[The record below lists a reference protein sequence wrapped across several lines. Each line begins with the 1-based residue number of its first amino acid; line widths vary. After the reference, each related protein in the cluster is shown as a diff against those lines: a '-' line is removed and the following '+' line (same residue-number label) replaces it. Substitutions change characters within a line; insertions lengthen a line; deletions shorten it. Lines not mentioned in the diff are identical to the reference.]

1 MRGSRNRRVV
11 VGTVVAAA
19 GVLGLLAGMH
29 VDGRAQSPAPP
40 TVWEFLGIPRAV
52 DKIRDATVNP
62 LGNRSKLERAP
73 PLKRIADPANL
84 QSDNPAMQAAAGSK
98 ADADLAEQKIK
109 AIKYLATVG
118 CACNKYRDDVKT
130 ALLAALDDC
139 EEEVRYEAAVALC
152 RAAGD
157 PCTQCNQGSCCDAQ
171 VMNKLA
177 KIARGEDAQGCPLEN
192 SPHVRRA
199 AAAALEACR
208 GVRGPSAAP
217 PVEPGSEQPSRLGQP
232 KAASAA
238 IPDGQVF
245 GPLES
250 VGWFSSEAPEG
261 FGELSGQF
269 AEGYLPSLPEPLEA
283 GSAAPGEAVDPSDG
297 YALAGWPGLAGRNC
311 PPCRRR
317 GGLLGGRRGVETL
330 EGGVAPEAVA
340 PEEGRVPPED
350 LAPRARE
357 FGPTST
363 ELSGIRSSGIVG
375 IIGDAHGGSG
385 RTTTLEVPVVKGSGF
400 ATGYLPGQNLSGFSV
415 GGGQETVYTPG
426 TYLGGPNGTDAS
438 ADGLNDTWQLTRV
451 VANPTSRLLRYQG
464 RASGNSFNT
473 KVGSTATLNGG
484 QSPADPAINGDVT
497 DLQFSDGKISV
508 NAVALVV
515 LELPPL
521 GIRTLKLAENN
532 SPIPRDRFFFTYNY
546 FDNVILDGGGYVN
559 VNRYIAGAEK
569 TFFDGMAS
577 LELRIPFSSTLNSDQ
592 FTDERNFTNTE
603 FGNLT
608 LIYKH
613 VLAETDR
620 TILAGGMGLVFPT
633 ADAARLFDFD
643 GVQLV
648 QLNNEMVRLQPYLG
662 LAHKLNDRLFFQS
675 FVQLDVMP
683 RGNRIYG
690 SVEPLPARPL
700 PLLGRL
706 DDQPILFAD
715 ASMNWWLYR
724 DESPFRKGLTGIVPS
739 LELHYTSSLNDADN
753 IRVSEATAF
762 GTDAIEIRSI
772 INRFD
777 HLNLTLGVHF
787 VFGRGATITPGLV
800 MPLRKGYDKEFSG
813 EFVLEVNVPF

>member
-1 MRGSRNRRVV
+1 
-11 VGTVVAAA
+11 
-19 GVLGLLAGMH
+19 MH
-29 VDGRAQSPAPP
+29 VEGRAQSPEAAAPR
-40 TVWEFLGIPRAV
+40 TLWELLGIPKAI
-52 DKIRDATVNP
+52 DKVRDAAVNP
-62 LGNRSKLERAP
+62 LGNHPKLERVP

-84 QSDNPAMQAAAGSK
+84 QADNPAMQAAAASK

-118 CACNKYRDDVKT
+118 CACNKYREDVKT

-139 EEEVRYEAAVALC
+139 EEEVRYEAAMALC

-157 PCTQCNQGSCCDAQ
+157 PCTHCNQASCCDAQ

-177 KIARGEDAQGCPLEN
+177 KIAHGEDAQGCPLEN
-192 SPHVRRA
+192 SPHVRGA

-208 GVRGPSAAP
+208 SVRGPSAAP
-217 PVEPGSEQPSRLGQP
+217 AVEPGSEQPSRLGQP

-238 IPDGQVF
+238 IPERDLFSPVG
-245 GPLES
+245 S
-250 VGWFSSEAPEG
+250 VGWFSSDVPEG

-269 AEGYLPSLPEPLEA
+269 AQEHSLPLPGSLEA
-283 GSAAPGEAVDPSDG
+283 GAAAPGEALDPLEG
-297 YALAGWPGLAGRNC
+297 YALAGWPGRGGRIC
-311 PPCRRR
+311 PPCRRH
-317 GGLLGGRRGVETL
+317 GGLLGGGRGVEIL
-330 EGGVAPEAVA
+330 EEGAAPEAVA
-340 PEEGRVPPED
+340 PEEGRAPPEA

-357 FGPTST
+357 LGPTST
-363 ELSGIRSSGIVG
+363 ELAGIRSSGIVG

-385 RTTTLEVPVVKGSGF
+385 RTTTLEVPVVKGGGS

-426 TYLGGPNGTDAS
+426 TYLGGPNGSDAS
-438 ADGLNDTWQLTRV
+438 GDGLNDTWQLTRV

-464 RASGNSFNT
+464 RTSGNSFNT

-484 QSPADPAINGDVT
+484 QSPTDPAINGDVT
-497 DLQFSDGKISV
+497 DLQFSNGKISV
-508 NAVALVV
+508 QAVALVV

-521 GIRTLKLAENN
+521 GLRTLKLAENN

-546 FDNVILDGGGYVN
+546 FNNVILDGGGRIN

-569 TFFDGMAS
+569 TLFDGMAS
-577 LELRIPFSSTLNSDQ
+577 LELRIPFSSTINSDQ
-592 FTDERNFTNTE
+592 YTDERNFTDTE
-603 FGNLT
+603 FGNVT

-613 VLAETDR
+613 VLAETER

-633 ADAARLFDFD
+633 ADDARLFDVD

-648 QLNNEMVRLQPYLG
+648 HLNNDMVRLQPYLG
-662 LAHKLNDRLFFQS
+662 LAHKFNDRLFFQS

-690 SVEPLPARPL
+690 AVEPVPAQPL

-706 DDQPILFAD
+706 DDQPLLFAD
-715 ASMNWWLYR
+715 GSINWWLYR

-739 LELHYTSSLNDADN
+739 LELHYTSSLNNADS
-753 IRVSEATAF
+753 IRVSQPTAF
-762 GTDAIEIRSI
+762 GTDAIDIRSM

-777 HLNLTLGVHF
+777 YLNLTFGTHF

-800 MPLRKGYDKEFSG
+800 IPLRKGYDKEFDG
-813 EFVLEVNVPF
+813 EFVLDVNVPF